1 MTKRIACLAACLG
14 LITAASAT
22 AASTTASTGPAIT
35 VPAAQLKAAID
46 CKGNLAHARKDP
58 VLLLPGTFGWGW
70 INWGWNYQK
79 LLPARGWPA
88 CTLSFPANGAGD
100 IQVAAQYVVHAIRM
114 VTAVSGRKVFLMGHS
129 QGGLEARWALR
140 WWPDLRADVAGVIT
154 LAAPNGGALYTNQ
167 HCNAPSSC
175 ATSLYQMKTDS
186 AFMRALNRGRSLTFG
201 LPWVALSTTSDT
213 VFVLPS
219 EAALAGAQN
228 LEIQNLCP
236 AHQVQHVNLA
246 FDGPTS
252 AIVLDALEH
261 GDQVNLGQINHAV
274 CNTVTMPG
282 VTVALANKM
291 LARYQTILAHDLG
304 PDGPRAVGEPP
315 LACYATGSCRTH
327 GRRARKHA

>member
-14 LITAASAT
+14 LIAAATAT
-22 AASTTASTGPAIT
+22 AAAPTAVTTDPVIT
-35 VPAAQLKAAID
+35 VPAPELRAAID
-46 CKGNLAHARKDP
+46 CRGDLAHARRDP
-58 VLLLPGTFGWGW
+58 ILLIPGTFGWGW

-88 CTLSFPANGAGD
+88 CTVSLPANGAGD
-100 IQVAAQYVVHAIRM
+100 IQLASQYVVHAIRM
-114 VTAVSGRKVFLMGHS
+114 MTAVSGRKVWLMGHS

-154 LAAPNGGALYTNQ
+154 LAAPNGGALYPSQ
-167 HCNAPSSC
+167 HCIAPSTC
-175 ATSLYQMKTDS
+175 AASLYQMKTDS
-186 AFMRALNRGRSLTFG
+186 AFLKVLNRGRDLTWG

-213 VFVLPS
+213 VFVLPP

-228 LEIQNLCP
+228 VEVQSLCP
-236 AHQVQHVNLA
+236 SHQVQHVNLA

-261 GDQVNLGQINHAV
+261 SGHVALDRINRAV

-282 VTVALANKM
+282 VSVSLANKM
-291 LARYQTILAHDLG
+291 LTRYDVILAHDLG
-304 PDGPRAVGEPP
+304 PTGPRAVGEPP
-315 LACYATGSCRTH
+315 LACYVTRSCRT
-327 GRRARKHA
+327 RRR